1 MEKQVATAE
10 AKNKAIAA
18 QMPTGAWGTE
28 NVRSEN
34 ILIPQVY
41 LMQGQSKAVQLE
53 KAKVGEIIESVTG
66 KVLGGPTK
74 AFEFI
79 PISTFD
85 TFMVQREEAPGDWKF
100 LRTEKVTPANIKHK
114 EQPNWLSVCPDTKKQ
129 LKWTYEIKFLV
140 LPYDN
145 YKNTLPYVL
154 GFRSTSLRAGKAL
167 TNHFSNCRIDNVPP
181 ASKVMKVSSNKV
193 TKNGKTFS
201 VYDVSE
207 GPKTSPEEQLV
218 AYKWFKEFQKGTT
231 VVHEATDDV
240 ETESADTT
248 DY

>member
-1 MEKQVATAE
+1 MEKQVVTSDT
-10 AKNKAIAA
+10 KNKALSA

-41 LMQGQSKAVQLE
+41 LMQGQSKAVQQE

-74 AFEFI
+74 PFEFI

-85 TFMVQREEAPGDWKF
+85 TFMVQREETPGDWKF

-114 EQPNWLSVCPDTKKQ
+114 EQANWLSKCPDTGKQ

-145 YKNTLPYVL
+145 YANTLPHVL

-181 ASKVMKVSSNKV
+181 ASKVMRVSSNKV

-207 GPKTSPEEQLV
+207 GTKTTSEQQLV
-218 AYKWFKEFQKGTT
+218 AYKWFKEFQKGTA
-231 VVHEATDDV
+231 VVHETEEDAN
-240 ETESADTT
+240 TESSDTT